1 MFKNHTENLTFISG
15 FLIWIRERLEIRLDL
30 FYDFVHPSYVHMH
43 TYISI
48 SQSKT
53 VIFWFISLILN

>member
-43 TYISI
+43 TYSWGKKGLN
-48 SQSKT
+48 KT
-53 VIFWFISLILN
+53 QYME